1 MAFFDGCTTT
11 LGDVKAIFVPQHAH
25 VVVNP
30 NPPPMIAMAHHLATR
45 GKGVG
50 SRFPRMS
57 CKTTPDPFCPAPGGV
72 NANTVE
78 IGASHS
84 LR

>member
-50 SRFPRMS
+50 SRFPRNVS
-57 CKTTPDPFCPAPGGV
+57 QNDSRPLLPCPWWG
-72 NANTVE
+72 
-78 IGASHS
+78 
-84 LR
+84 